1 MLTGEKTPEY
11 LADHWVPRML
21 REAAPDCRIVVLLR
35 DPIERYRS
43 AQAHD
48 DQRESLRGR
57 RAETDMFARGF
68 YARQLQR
75 LHGSFAPDRV
85 LTLQYEKCVADPA
98 AQLARTY
105 RFLGLPPHSLPDDEL
120 RLPRNRTRVEKAGL
134 PDQRRRLLR
143 DEYEPDVRA
152 LRAIVPDLDL
162 SLWPNFRDLEG

>member
-1 MLTGEKTPEY
+1 
-11 LADHWVPRML
+11 ML

-105 RFLGLPPHSLPDDEL
+105 RFLGLPPHSLPDDDCDC
-120 RLPRNRTRVEKAGL
+120 RGTARGWRRPACPTSDAGSCGMSTSL
-134 PDQRRRLLR
+134 TSGRC
-143 DEYEPDVRA
+143 EPSSR
-152 LRAIVPDLDL
+152 I
-162 SLWPNFRDLEG
+162 SI